1 MSAGAAHVVTRPPGK
16 VLRAGITGTLLLAL
30 SITLHI
36 TLQLRETAEISPE
49 LAATMRDWLIAPR
62 LAAGLVVGACL
73 GVAGAL
79 MQAIARN
86 PLVSPDLLG
95 VTAGAQLGLL
105 AALMLPAAYG
115 LPSVFLGGVLA
126 AFATFALAGGGRTT
140 PLRLILAG
148 VAIGQALSA
157 VLALFLSLNDQA
169 AMVVSL
175 WNTGTLAQ
183 VGWDGL
189 RPALWVIPGAAIMIG
204 VLARPLATT
213 MLEDAVMHSL
223 GVATTRLRTLTL
235 LLASVL
241 AALAIHLAG
250 PLGFVGLLVPN
261 LLRLAYGVHRPL
273 PLLGLC
279 LLWGGVATLAA
290 DALGMAL
297 APWLTL
303 PFGVLSAMLGALA
316 LLALLH
322 LRSGTAAHVPS
333 MSRPRDRR
341 WTLPLFAF
349 VPLALMLISGLLLVG
364 TFGDGAAHDTLVQ
377 GWFAWLAGDPA
388 ALALADLRLPR
399 WCADLGA
406 GALLAMAGVI
416 LQDVTRNPLAGPE
429 ILGVNQF
436 AGLAVLAT
444 LTLAPHLADTWRVG
458 IAWSGAG
465 LALTLAIGLNLRHG
479 LEPMRLT
486 ITGFALAG
494 LAMALGSLLLAQY
507 SGNVAQG
514 LIWLVGS
521 SYARTWRDVGLLL
534 PWLLVGAGLAALAAR
549 SLDVLRLG
557 TDTARALGLPVL
569 RHRIALITL
578 AAMLTA
584 AAVAT
589 VGPVAFVGLLVPHCV
604 RLLGFHRTAHRLVA
618 APLLGALLLL
628 AADVLARALLAPLD
642 IPLGVATAAVGTPAF
657 LLLLARTWLRPGGGA
672 P

>member
-1 MSAGAAHVVTRPPGK
+1 M
-16 VLRAGITGTLLLAL
+16 LLTV
-30 SITLHI
+30 SIALHI
-36 TLQLRETAEISPE
+36 TLQLRETAAVS
-49 LAATMRDWLIAPR
+49 AALSTTLHNWLIGPR
-62 LAAGLVVGACL
+62 VVAGLVVGSCL

-95 VTAGAQLGLL
+95 VTAGAQLGLMASL
-105 AALMLPAAYG
+105 VLPVAYG

-126 AFATFALAGGGRTT
+126 AFATFALAGGSRTT

-157 VLALFLSLNDQA
+157 ILTLLLSLNDQA
-169 AMVVSL
+169 AMVISL
-175 WNTGTLAQ
+175 WNTGSLQQ

-189 RPALWVIPGAAIMIG
+189 RPALWVLPVAALVIG
-204 VLARPLATT
+204 LLARPLATT
-213 MLEDAVMHSL
+213 LLEDAVMRSL
-223 GVATTRLRTLTL
+223 GVATARLRTITL

-261 LLRLAYGVHRPL
+261 LLRIAYGIHRPL
-273 PLLGLC
+273 PLLGLS
-279 LLWGGVATLAA
+279 LLWGGAATLLA
-290 DALGMAL
+290 DTIGMAL
-297 APWLTL
+297 APWLTM
-303 PFGVLSAMLGALA
+303 PFGVLSAILGALT

-322 LRSGTAAHVPS
+322 LRGGTVAHAPS
-333 MSRPRDRR
+333 AVRAHARRPR
-341 WTLPLFAF
+341 LPLPAF
-349 VPLALMLISGLLLVG
+349 VLLSLGLICGLVFVG
-364 TFGDGAAHDTLVQ
+364 TFSVGSAHDTPLG
-377 GWFAWLAGDPA
+377 GWHAWLAGDA
-388 ALALADLRLPR
+388 MAVALADLRLPR
-399 WCADLGA
+399 WSADLGA
-406 GALLAMAGVI
+406 GALLALAGVI

-444 LTLAPHLADTWRVG
+444 LTLAPHLGDTWRVG

-465 LALTLAIGLNLRHG
+465 LALALAIGLNLRHG

-521 SYARTWRDVGLLL
+521 SYGRTWRDVALLL
-534 PWLLVGAGLAALAAR
+534 PWLFAGACLAALAAR

-557 TDTARALGLPVL
+557 TDTARSLGLPVL
-569 RHRIALITL
+569 RHRMALITL

-589 VGPVAFVGLLVPHCV
+589 VGPVAFIGLLVPHGV

-628 AADVLARALLAPLD
+628 AADVLARALFAPLD
-642 IPLGVATAAVGTPAF
+642 IPLGIATAAVGTPAF
-657 LLLLARTWLRPGGGA
+657 LLLLARTWLRPGGSSS
-672 P
+672 